1 VEGDE
6 IVWLSKVIAFGERPP
21 VPKVQ
26 SSVCGDG
33 VNFETFRCSNEGN
46 GYGRR
51 ESLHNPSVTV
61 PV

>member
-33 VNFETFRCSNEGN
+33 VNFETFRCANEGN
-46 GYGRR
+46 RYGRR
-51 ESLHNPSVTV
+51 ESLHNP
-61 PV
+61 